1 MPGPISGTFTR
12 TDRVQAVAGSNVRLV
27 FANQPHTCRATLL
40 ELSLS
45 DVLLSDVKPP
55 PLGTQLSVA
64 ITLSGRYLE
73 FELPGMVTWHHR
85 AEFGVSFEYLTA
97 RQTYGLSLAIDVMGR
112 KAQAQAQEPAKPTRA
127 ARR

>member
-12 TDRVQAVAGSNVRLV
+12 TDRVQAVPGSSVRLV
-27 FANQPHTCRATLL
+27 FANQPHPCRATLL

-45 DVLLSDVKPP
+45 DVLLTDVKPP
-55 PLGTQLSVA
+55 PLGTQLTVA

-85 AEFGVSFEYLTA
+85 GEFGVSFEYLTA
-97 RQTYGLSLAIDVMGR
+97 RQTYGLALAIDVMGR
-112 KAQAQAQEPAKPTRA
+112 KAQAQAPATPTRA